1 MKKPT
6 RTKPTKPEEAATV
19 FIRDRLA
26 EQIKTSEKY
35 RDRYEKSNDPEAV
48 IEFIR
53 GFHFALKEAWVIQA
67 VMLWHQAGAVDLIKR
82 AFLPHKG
89 ERPEKLKK
97 AVFDFLLTEKIDK
110 LILQG
115 MTATAAFQTVKPPL
129 DTHLDPLRI
138 RNIYYATKKKTP
150 QIYIKKT
157 AETLTVMAFPAKWQI
172 LIEGG
177 FFTGFGNWEFTI
189 PLNNKKN

>member
-6 RTKPTKPEEAATV
+6 RTKPTTPEEAATV
-19 FIRDRLA
+19 FIRDRLT

-35 RDRYEKSNDPEAV
+35 RDRYEKDNDPEAV

-97 AVFDFLLTEKIDK
+97 AIFDLRLTEAIDK
-110 LILQG
+110 LIEQG
-115 MTATAAFQTVKPPL
+115 KTASAAFQTVKPPF
-129 DTHLDPLRI
+129 DIHLDPLRI

-150 QIYIKKT
+150 QIHITKT
-157 AETLTVMAFPAKWQI
+157 AETLTVTAFPAKWQI
-172 LIEGG
+172 PIEDG
-177 FFTGFGNWEFTI
+177 FYTGFGKWEFSI
-189 PLNNKKN
+189 PLKHNEK